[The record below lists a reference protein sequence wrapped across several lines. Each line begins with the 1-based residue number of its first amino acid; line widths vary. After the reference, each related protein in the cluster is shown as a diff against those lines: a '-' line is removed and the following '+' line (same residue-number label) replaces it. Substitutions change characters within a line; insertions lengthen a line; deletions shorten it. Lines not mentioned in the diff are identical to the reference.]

1 MDNNTSNAMDIVM
14 DNVRNRV
21 DYTLYLVTDRSMLSG
36 MTLEEAVEQAILG
49 GVTLVQ
55 LREKDVST
63 LEFYNIALKLKN
75 ITDKYHIPLIIND
88 RLDIMLAV
96 GAAGLHVGQD
106 DMPAKIARE
115 LIGKDK
121 ILGVSAST
129 VDEAIKAEKDGADYI
144 GVGAIFETGTKR
156 DVEHVSIPQLK
167 EIAGRVGIP
176 VVAIGGINE
185 NNVGML
191 KGTGIKGVAVV
202 SAIMGR
208 KDAKKASENLKSM
221 LKFI

>member
-176 VVAIGGINE
+176 VVAIGGIN
-185 NNVGML
+185 
-191 KGTGIKGVAVV
+191 
-202 SAIMGR
+202 
-208 KDAKKASENLKSM
+208 
-221 LKFI
+221 